1 MQKKMQWNNI
11 KISEL
16 ISSIGSEINNYK
28 NIITDLSES
37 KNLNLIWANLIQPL
51 ENAKANLDAK
61 VNIMVHLHS
70 VQDNKELREAYSY
83 ILPKLSD
90 LQAELLQNNNLYQK
104 IIQFKQS
111 LEFYK
116 LDIAQQKIIENLLLD
131 FKLSGV
137 DLSLKQQQKYKLI
150 TKNIGELS
158 DQFSK
163 NVLDATHNWH
173 YHIDLSEQNKLN
185 GLPEHIIDSIKK
197 DENNGWDI
205 TLDFPVVDGVLRY
218 ALDRELRN
226 IVYKANIT
234 KASEFTKE
242 FDNTKI
248 MHDIIKLRAELAS
261 LLGFNNYSEYSLA
274 HKMANTTEEVINF
287 LEEIADLAVPI
298 ARQEFLNITNF
309 AKQQD
314 NLDQLEPWDIA
325 FYSEKYKKHLFNL
338 SDEELRSY
346 FPKELVL
353 SGIFKLANNLFGIT
367 VQEEL
372 GVETWDQDVKFY
384 KVLDLNNNLRGFF
397 YTDLYVRANK
407 KSGAWMAECLSR
419 HKNNGQLQH
428 PIAFLVTNFAKSNFL
443 YHEEVLTLLH
453 EFGHTLHHVLTQV
466 DYISAAG
473 CAGVSWDAVEL
484 PSQFME
490 KWGYNF
496 EFLQT
501 ISSHKDTKEKL
512 SKTIFD
518 SLINIK
524 NYNAGMFMVRQLEF
538 AMFDFKLHMEN
549 SSNIDIQNILNQVR
563 SKISV
568 VPIAKYN
575 RFQHGFSHI
584 FAGGYAAGYYSYS
597 WAEVLAVDA
606 FMAFKDND
614 IKIMGAKFLNNILEM
629 GGAKNAMDLYILFR
643 GKKPD
648 VRSLLEYKGLIK

>member
-1 MQKKMQWNNI
+1 MQWNNI

-16 ISSIGSEINNYK
+16 INSIESEINNYK
-28 NIITDLSES
+28 NIITDLSQQE
-37 KNLNLIWANLIQPL
+37 KLNLIWENLIQPL

-61 VNIMVHLHS
+61 VNILVHLHS

-90 LQAELLQNNNLYQK
+90 LQAELLQNNNLYQT
-104 IIQFKQS
+104 IVHFKQS
-111 LEFYK
+111 LEFYN

-137 DLSLKQQQKYKLI
+137 DLSLEQQQQYKLI

-173 YHIDLSEQNKLN
+173 YHIELSERNKLN
-185 GLPEHIIDSIKK
+185 GLPEHMRDSIKK

-248 MHDIIKLRAELAS
+248 MHDIIKLRTELAS

-372 GVETWDQDVKFY
+372 GVEAWDQDVKFY

-397 YTDLYVRANK
+397 YTDLYVRPNK

-428 PIAFLVTNFAKSNFL
+428 PIAFLVTNFAKSNYL

-466 DYISAAG
+466 DYISVAG
-473 CAGVSWDAVEL
+473 CNGVAWDAVEL

-501 ISSHKDTKEKL
+501 ISSHKNTKEKL

-549 SSNIDIQNILNQVR
+549 FSNIDIQNILNQVR

-568 VPIAKYN
+568 VPIAKFN
-575 RFQHGFSHI
+575 RFQHGFCHI

-606 FMAFKDND
+606 FMAFKDSD